1 MRFRLPSGA
10 LGWQLRAALPL
21 LCSLLLCGNRSASA
35 QTTVGFH
42 GYVKNLGIASSSTV
56 TGKPYYLDVGR
67 FRAKGLLHAGSRLS
81 AEIWVDTEVLFGSF
95 LETDEFAQSRALKR
109 PRLLDLDWRIASGSS
124 IEIRQQLFRAFGTL
138 YVGQTQWTLGR
149 QRIAWGTGFAWN
161 PTDIINPFNPGAI
174 ELGERA
180 GADAVYGALQLDTVS
195 RLEVVAALGD
205 HFRHSTYATRFGTH
219 YGEYDLSVMC
229 ATTAGDWIIGGDFAG
244 YLGTA
249 GLRGEVAFTQR
260 DEGRGFVRAV
270 LNADYSIAKGPY
282 ILVEV
287 YYNGQGHDDPADY
300 DFEALI
306 RGESYNLARRYAAAS
321 LAAPFTPLVG
331 GAVYALGNLDDGST
345 LMGPSVTVSVAE
357 NMELAASAYFFLG
370 ANDTEYGAQ
379 HHVFFA
385 SLQWYF

>member
-1 MRFRLPSGA
+1 MRLRLHSGA
-10 LGWQLRAALPL
+10 VGWHVRAALPL
-21 LCSLLLCGNRSASA
+21 LCGLLFCGNWPASA
-35 QTTVGFH
+35 QTTVRFH
-42 GYVKNLGIASSSTV
+42 GYVKNLGIASSSTS
-56 TGKPYYLDVGR
+56 TGEPYYLDVGR
-67 FRAKGLLHAGSRLS
+67 FRAKGILLASPRFN

-109 PRLLDLDWRIASGSS
+109 SRLLNLDWRIVSGRS
-124 IEIRQQLFRAFGTL
+124 IEIRQQLFRAFATL
-138 YVGQTQWTLGR
+138 YVKQMQWTLGR

-174 ELGERA
+174 ELGERS
-180 GADAVYGALQLDTVS
+180 GADAVYGALQLGAVS

-205 HFRHSTYATRFGTH
+205 QFRHATYATRFGTH
-219 YGEYDLSVMC
+219 YGEYDLSMMC
-229 ATTAGDWIIGGDFAG
+229 ATTAGDWVLGGDFAG

-249 GLRGEVAFTQR
+249 GVRGEIAFTQH

-282 ILVEV
+282 VLVEV
-287 YYNGQGHDDPADY
+287 YYNGQGHSDPADY
-300 DFEALI
+300 DVEALI

-321 LAAPFTPLVG
+321 LAAPFTPLLG
-331 GAVYALGNLDDGST
+331 GALYALGNLDDGSM
-345 LMGPSVTVSVAE
+345 LMGPSVTISVTE

-370 ANDTEYGAQ
+370 ADDTEYGAQ

-385 SLQWYF
+385 SLQWFF